1 MLLLTGPSR
10 LHRSFCDAIK
20 KMRVYTFL
28 FGIIEVFICRQLPP
42 RDFSASKL
50 SRLRPRGA
58 RENH

>member
-42 RDFSASKL
+42 RGFWTIAL
-50 SRLRPRGA
+50 IGY
-58 RENH
+58 HCCC

>member
-10 LHRSFCDAIK
+10 LHRSFGDAIK

-42 RDFSASKL
+42 RV
-50 SRLRPRGA
+50 A
-58 RENH
+58 RFVLWFALVCFESTCG